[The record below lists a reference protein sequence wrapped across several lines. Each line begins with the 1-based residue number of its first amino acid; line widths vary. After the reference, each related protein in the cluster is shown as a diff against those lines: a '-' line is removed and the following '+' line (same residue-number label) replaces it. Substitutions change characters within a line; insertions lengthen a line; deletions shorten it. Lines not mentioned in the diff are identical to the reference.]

1 MPRTAT
7 DWTGYRYSFLE
18 ILGPSTITDSHGRRK
33 WNAKC
38 VCGQVKPMDIRD
50 IRERERK
57 NLPTSCG
64 CKRGEFIAAARRTH
78 GMSKHPAYGVWHSM
92 VQRCTEPTHRAWKN
106 YGGRGIT
113 VCERWL
119 HSFENF
125 WTDMGPTY
133 SPGLE
138 LDRRE
143 NEKGYS
149 PENCRWVTRKLNTRN
164 QRRSK
169 YVEYEG
175 QRVNASELAER
186 LGINYTTLLYRLEH
200 DCPVDHLADAP
211 DVRNR
216 FTMS

>member
-33 WNAKC
+33 
-38 VCGQVKPMDIRD
+38 
-50 IRERERK
+50 
-57 NLPTSCG
+57 
-64 CKRGEFIAAARRTH
+64 
-78 GMSKHPAYGVWHSM
+78 
-92 VQRCTEPTHRAWKN
+92 
-106 YGGRGIT
+106 
-113 VCERWL
+113 
-119 HSFENF
+119 
-125 WTDMGPTY
+125 
-133 SPGLE
+133 
-138 LDRRE
+138 
-143 NEKGYS
+143 
-149 PENCRWVTRKLNTRN
+149 LNTRN

-169 YVEYEG
+169 YVEYKG